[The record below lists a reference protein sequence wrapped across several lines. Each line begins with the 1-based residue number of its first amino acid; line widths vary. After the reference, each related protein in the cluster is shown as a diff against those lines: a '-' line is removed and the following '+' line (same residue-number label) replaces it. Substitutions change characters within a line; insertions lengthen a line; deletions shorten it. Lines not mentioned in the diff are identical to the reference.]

1 MVPPKF
7 LCPSDPTL
15 ARALERTEQNVE
27 LRREVREVRE
37 GLAGRIGRGQG
48 PSVTATG
55 LNTSAK
61 RWKVL
66 VTRRHFGVQDV
77 RGEAGNSK

>member
-27 LRREVREVRE
+27 LRREVTEVRE

-48 PSVTATG
+48 AISHS
-55 LNTSAK
+55 N
-61 RWKVL
+61 
-66 VTRRHFGVQDV
+66 GVEHV
-77 RGEAGNSK
+77 RQKMEGFGNSKAFRSSRCER